1 MRKWLILILIGWL
14 ALIPAA
20 AFADVDIDVDIHKTK
35 DKTVKEKLLKF
46 KAALIL
52 ALVVQITDKAAE
64 SETLVNQTNENNFE
78 FDLVHKSKSEAK
90 SIAGAGITSI
100 NQASGNMNNQA
111 NAVSVAVDGQS
122 SDRTRLFFGGSF
134 AESQAAADQKNTRN
148 KIVELGSNSTSDIGS
163 VSGTGIVGVNQAS
176 GHMNNQANAVSVAV
190 GLASGIAL
198 SEADLGQVN
207 TWNKV
212 ISIVNSSSASIGDV
226 RGSGIVGVNQ
236 SSGHMNN
243 QANVVSVAAST
254 SRSTVLSGF

>member
-90 SIAGAGITSI
+90 SIAGAGITSMFLVAWVMRGLSRL
-100 NQASGNMNNQA
+100 QASGTVNVR
-111 NAVSVAVDGQS
+111 NAVGTTGTVYLRIPAH
-122 SDRTRLFFGGSF
+122 
-134 AESQAAADQKNTRN
+134 
-148 KIVELGSNSTSDIGS
+148 
-163 VSGTGIVGVNQAS
+163 GTGRGKVTVEVQGRS
-176 GHMNNQANAVSVAV
+176 MEFPAVTDGDTLETGTQVTVEAVEGEDLLKVA
-190 GLASGIAL
+190 
-198 SEADLGQVN
+198 
-207 TWNKV
+207 
-212 ISIVNSSSASIGDV
+212 
-226 RGSGIVGVNQ
+226 
-236 SSGHMNN
+236 
-243 QANVVSVAAST
+243 
-254 SRSTVLSGF
+254 RS